1 MSRFGH
7 YILLGVASVSVA
19 DAFRLPSSSHA
30 FANHAVGG
38 ALRNRE
44 DVPTF
49 SQKLGHISNLRLSLS
64 KSGDDAQS
72 QLGEGFEALDTDL
85 AREIEEALSLA
96 QSALIAEAEVSPEAE
111 DEDEDEEIDGIANM
125 LLEKPRATPDAVPL
139 PPIEDPPESVISLIL
154 EEEQV
159 ADEDAQPAESE
170 PEAPAIDLGEILLKS
185 LGEEMEK
192 LKDII
197 FGVNEEL
204 EETKADTD
212 EVKDTAAVLKKE
224 IEESLKEREALIKE
238 IETEVAAEKELL
250 VAQLGIASEELKNG
264 IDQSER
270 NVNDSKSKAARGEK
284 ELISRIDSFKAN
296 IDKVIDEVAEITSD
310 KKKKELSKQTMLG
323 QAMQEGKDKLAR
335 FQKSFDFD
343 ISYAKQ
349 INAELASRAE
359 AAEGKVRAVY
369 DQINQMREERVL
381 LQEQI
386 VDVEKNALE
395 EIATLERQLK
405 LDDERYTTAL
415 EKERERMENV
425 IDVAYQAYAIKICK
439 KIVERQSAE
448 DDYKEKLRNI
458 DAQIKSARD
467 KKEAQVKEYL
477 DKLEDKHKKERI
489 LVYQERFEAI
499 YAVRKQMSAEIDIES
514 AKVEQ
519 IHKTMRAKIDTMH
532 EQTAQVKAE
541 FETEMAKKRQL
552 AKEEEGEL
560 QSEIDDVR
568 VDMTEQ
574 IKTQRR
580 LYEEQKASYL
590 YDMNGQISDSEVELR
605 QRWQELASIKQSC
618 SEVRSERNDTRD
630 DVAEQQA
637 LIDSYESD
645 QKSFRKS
652 LRLTA
657 KVAKE
662 KIGSKTRRLLRRDKT
677 KSP

>member
-1 MSRFGH
+1 M
-7 YILLGVASVSVA
+7 
-19 DAFRLPSSSHA
+19 
-30 FANHAVGG
+30 
-38 ALRNRE
+38 
-44 DVPTF
+44 
-49 SQKLGHISNLRLSLS
+49 
-64 KSGDDAQS
+64 
-72 QLGEGFEALDTDL
+72 
-85 AREIEEALSLA
+85 
-96 QSALIAEAEVSPEAE
+96 
-111 DEDEDEEIDGIANM
+111 
-125 LLEKPRATPDAVPL
+125 
-139 PPIEDPPESVISLIL
+139 
-154 EEEQV
+154 
-159 ADEDAQPAESE
+159 
-170 PEAPAIDLGEILLKS
+170 
-185 LGEEMEK
+185 
-192 LKDII
+192 
-197 FGVNEEL
+197 
-204 EETKADTD
+204 
-212 EVKDTAAVLKKE
+212 
-224 IEESLKEREALIKE
+224 
-238 IETEVAAEKELL
+238 
-250 VAQLGIASEELKNG
+250 
-264 IDQSER
+264 
-270 NVNDSKSKAARGEK
+270 
-284 ELISRIDSFKAN
+284 
-296 IDKVIDEVAEITSD
+296 
-310 KKKKELSKQTMLG
+310 
-323 QAMQEGKDKLAR
+323 
-335 FQKSFDFD
+335 
-343 ISYAKQ
+343 
-349 INAELASRAE
+349 
-359 AAEGKVRAVY
+359 
-369 DQINQMREERVL
+369 

-439 KIVERQSAE
+439 KIVERQAAE

-467 KKEAQVKEYL
+467 KKEDQVKEYL

-514 AKVEQ
+514 TKVEE

-541 FETEMAKKRQL
+541 FETEMAKKRHL

-662 KIGSKTRRLLRRDKT
+662 KDTEILAAK
-677 KSP
+677 